1 MDSKDITSLAIVLAH
16 PFVNLYNGV
25 LNTGKPA
32 TVTFV
37 LFIVIAVIDGLTQH
51 VLHDL
56 LGFFQAL
63 SFCFAA
69 FFAIAGLLD
78 FDLKPIDLFDKVDE
92 TEPANDEDE

>member
-1 MDSKDITSLAIVLAH
+1 MDSKDITNFTIVLAQ
-16 PFVNLYNGV
+16 PFVNFYNGIV
-25 LNTGKPA
+25 NTGKPA
-32 TVTFV
+32 TAAFV
-37 LFIVIAVIDGLTQH
+37 LFIVVAIIDGVTQH

-92 TEPANDEDE
+92 TEPANDETE